1 MVGSKVCGR
10 LEGKVRIQK
19 VVNERREYRT
29 SQLLF
34 SLLTADKA
42 RPETTEMVELKFLYS

>member
-1 MVGSKVCGR
+1 M
-10 LEGKVRIQK
+10 RIHK